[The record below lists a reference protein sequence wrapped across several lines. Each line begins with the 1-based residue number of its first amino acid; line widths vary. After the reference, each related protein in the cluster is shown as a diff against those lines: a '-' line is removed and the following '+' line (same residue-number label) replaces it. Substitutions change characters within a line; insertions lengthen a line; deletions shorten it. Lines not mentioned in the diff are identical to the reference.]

1 MSQVSILSQVTLEAL
16 PGHRSALFACRCFLA
31 RWSWA
36 VRPRSLNGAA
46 LAVLIGNRVGGRVWM
61 TGSFDGPGSCASP
74 RRSDTARYPSLV
86 IPCPL
91 KRSQGTSTIQHHQW
105 SPMTAGLVAEMAAA
119 GDAERPAPRL
129 VCRDGLPKWVGDVRA
144 RQPTVGRTP
153 CLVYA
158 RQTALTCPAT
168 TR

>member
-36 VRPRSLNGAA
+36 VRPTSLNGAA

-105 SPMTAGLVAEMAAA
+105 SPMTAALVAEMAAA
-119 GDAERPAPRL
+119 GDAERPVMRSGRRRGWFVVTGCRNGLAMCGRGSRQWGGHRVWCMPGKPR
-129 VCRDGLPKWVGDVRA
+129 
-144 RQPTVGRTP
+144 
-153 CLVYA
+153 
-158 RQTALTCPAT
+158 
-168 TR
+168 